1 MTRELSASV
10 PFEHFIQALQSQ
22 LDRAQTA
29 MALKARAGL
38 PLTFAVRDLSLDLRA
53 HVDFDGAVV
62 KLRPASPGDSAAST
76 VHLALTTITRP
87 MIEENTIQFA
97 VDGDD
102 ASLQEA
108 AGDELSAE
116 DIRKLEW
123 AGVQTVSQL
132 VRLREE
138 AGEHALERIAAVPA
152 MRLRAALTRA
162 EGPQIRDVLPV
173 TPPNGSP
180 DDGGSTI
187 SVRGRN
193 LMGDAAPIV
202 RLDGSPVNV
211 LRARRNELLLEA
223 PARIMGGGELEI
235 ETRPGVRTS
244 ATLGALSRG
253 GGA

>member
-1 MTRELSASV
+1 MTREMNGSV
-10 PFEHFIQALQSQ
+10 PIEHFIQALQSQ

-38 PLTFAVRDLSLDLRA
+38 PLTFAVKDLSLDLRA
-53 HVDFDGAVV
+53 HVEVDGAVV
-62 KLRPASPGDSAAST
+62 KVRPAGPADSSASIL
-76 VHLALTTITRP
+76 HLALTTITRP

-97 VDGDD
+97 ADGDD

-108 AGDELSAE
+108 AGDELSSE

-152 MRLRAALTRA
+152 MRLRAALARA
-162 EGPQIRDVLPV
+162 EGPFIRDIQPAL
-173 TPPNGSP
+173 PPNGGTH
-180 DDGGSTI
+180 DDGSTI

-193 LMGDAAPIV
+193 LMGDTAPIV
-202 RLDGSPVNV
+202 RLDGAPVNV
-211 LRARRNELLLEA
+211 LRARRDELLLEA
-223 PARIMGGGELEI
+223 PSRIMGGQLEI

-244 ATLGALSRG
+244 TTLGTFGRG
-253 GGA
+253 GTA

>member
-1 MTRELSASV
+1 MTRELAASV

-62 KLRPASPGDSAAST
+62 KLRPAGAGDSSAST
-76 VHLALTTITRP
+76 IHLALTTITRP
-87 MIEENTIQFA
+87 MIEENTIQLSA
-97 VDGDD
+97 AEDD
-102 ASLQEA
+102 ATLQEA
-108 AGDELSAE
+108 AGEELSPE
-116 DIRKLEW
+116 DLRRLEW

-138 AGEHALERIAAVPA
+138 AGDHALERIAAVPA
-152 MRLRAALTRA
+152 MRLRAALSRA
-162 EGPQIRDVLPV
+162 EGPLIRDVQPV
-173 TPPNGSP
+173 LSPNGGSS
-180 DDGGSTI
+180 DGGSTI

-193 LMGDAAPIV
+193 LMGDTAPVV
-202 RLDGSPVNV
+202 RLDGSPINV
-211 LRARRNELLLEA
+211 LRARHNELLLEA
-223 PARIMGGGELEI
+223 PARIMGGELEI

-244 ATLGALSRG
+244 TTLGVMGDG
-253 GGA
+253 GGT